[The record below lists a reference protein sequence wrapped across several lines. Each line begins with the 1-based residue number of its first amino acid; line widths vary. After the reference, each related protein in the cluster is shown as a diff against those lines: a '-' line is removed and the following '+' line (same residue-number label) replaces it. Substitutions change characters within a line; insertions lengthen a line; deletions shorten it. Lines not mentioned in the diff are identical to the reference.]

1 MSAKKALFE
10 RQSSQLDEVAAAA
23 TPLSRSRRQP
33 ALAGKA
39 SVTLDQLDVAS
50 LKLDSSA
57 IQALAVEVGLVLFVV
72 VCGFVCGLACVC
84 VCVCVCVLWAC
95 VCVCVCVCVC
105 CGFACVCCGFV
116 CVCVC
121 VCAVGLRVCECM

>member
-72 VCGFVCGLACVC
+72 VCGFVCVC
-84 VCVCVCVLWAC
+84 VCVCAVCAVGLR
-95 VCVCVCVCVC
+95 VCVCAVGLCVC
-105 CGFACVCCGFV
+105 V